1 MVSSF
6 VILFRQSLGHETSSR
21 DREADAKGSGMSG
34 VGKAG
39 GFPGRPKVRTVPA
52 PGTFLATSVDIS
64 RGFGMNRLINAAA
77 ALVLLIGLAA
87 LPAPSRAQ
95 EKVQDK
101 VTVGVFPVSSSLPY
115 FVALERGFFKEQ
127 NIEPEMTKLMGGPPN
142 VAAMMTNQIEVSAVL
157 VTLEGLNA
165 NVKKPGVAMY
175 IALNSQTKVWKMEQF
190 VVRNGFPANS
200 IADLKGAK
208 LLSAPGPANLN
219 TAKAILAKNGL
230 KEGDYTIDQL
240 DMGQHVN
247 AMTAGTFDG
256 GYTLE
261 PNASMMI
268 KLGVARSLE
277 AGVISKYILGGDS
290 ADAYAAGCAMTSDFI
305 AKRPD
310 VAKRFAAAWAK
321 AIGFINAN
329 PDEARKYLAKNTFT
343 PDNVVDMVSMLGYVM
358 AGDMKKEQLADLQT
372 FADFGTSI
380 GVVPEKVDVT
390 KFLQKF

>member
-1 MVSSF
+1 MA
-6 VILFRQSLGHETSSR
+6 SL
-21 DREADAKGSGMSG
+21 K
-34 VGKAG
+34 
-39 GFPGRPKVRTVPA
+39 
-52 PGTFLATSVDIS
+52 LAICAFT
-64 RGFGMNRLINAAA
+64 GLALNAAA
-77 ALVLLIGLAA
+77 SGQALA
-87 LPAPSRAQ
+87 
-95 EKVQDK
+95 QDK
-101 VTVGVFPVSSSLPY
+101 VSVGVFPVSSSLPY
-115 FVALERGFFKEQ
+115 FVALERGYFKEQ

-190 VVRNGFPANS
+190 VVRNGFKAET
-200 IADLKGAK
+200 IADLKGAR
-208 LLSAPGPANLN
+208 LMSAPGPANLN
-219 TAKAILAKNGL
+219 TAKAILARNGL

-240 DMGQHVN
+240 DMGQHIN

-268 KLGVARSLE
+268 KAGVARSLE
-277 AGVISKYILGGDS
+277 AGVISKYILGNDK

-305 AKRPD
+305 QRRPD

-321 AIGFINAN
+321 AIAFINSN
-329 PDEARKYLAKNTFT
+329 PDVARKYLANNTFT
-343 PDNVVDMVSMLGYVM
+343 PENVVDMVSMLGYAMV
-358 AGDMKKEQLADLQT
+358 GDMSQQQLTDLQT

-380 GVVPEKVDVT
+380 GVVPEKVEVT
-390 KFLQKF
+390 KYLQKF

>member
-1 MVSSF
+1 MKWMT
-6 VILFRQSLGHETSSR
+6 R
-21 DREADAKGSGMSG
+21 
-34 VGKAG
+34 
-39 GFPGRPKVRTVPA
+39 
-52 PGTFLATSVDIS
+52 
-64 RGFGMNRLINAAA
+64 AAA
-77 ALVLLIGLAA
+77 TLVLMTGLAA

-101 VTVGVFPVSSSLPY
+101 VSVGVFPVSSSLPY

-165 NVKKPGVAMY
+165 GVKKPGVAMY
-175 IALNSQTKVWKMEQF
+175 ISLNSQTKVWKMEQF
-190 VVRNGFPANS
+190 VVRNGLPANS

-208 LLSAPGPANLN
+208 LMSAPGPANLN

-268 KLGVARSLE
+268 KAGVARSLE
-277 AGVISKYILGGDS
+277 AGVISKYILGSDT
-290 ADAYAAGCAMTSDFI
+290 ANAYAAGCAMTSDFI

-321 AIGFINAN
+321 SVAFINAN
-329 PDEARKYLAKNTFT
+329 PDEARKYLAKNIFT
-343 PDNVVDMVSMLGYVM
+343 PDNVVEMVSMLGYVM
-358 AGDMKKEQLADLQT
+358 AGNMNKDQLADLQA
-372 FADFGTSI
+372 FADFGNSI

>member
-1 MVSSF
+1 VKLLNLRIWAIAALALSA
-6 VILFRQSLGHETSSR
+6 V
-21 DREADAKGSGMSG
+21 
-34 VGKAG
+34 
-39 GFPGRPKVRTVPA
+39 A
-52 PGTFLATSVDIS
+52 PGQ
-64 RGFGMNRLINAAA
+64 AAA
-77 ALVLLIGLAA
+77 
-87 LPAPSRAQ
+87 
-95 EKVQDK
+95 QDK
-101 VTVGVFPVSSSLPY
+101 VSVGVFPVSSSLPY

-190 VVRNGFPANS
+190 VVRNGFKAET
-200 IADLKGAK
+200 IGDLKGAK

-268 KLGVARSLE
+268 KAGVARSLE
-277 AGVISKYILGGDS
+277 AGVISKYILGDEK
-290 ADAYAAGCAMTSDFI
+290 ADAYAAGCAMTGDFI
-305 AKRPD
+305 AKRPE
-310 VAKRFAAAWAK
+310 VAKRFAAAWGK
-321 AIGFINAN
+321 AIDFISKN
-329 PDEARKYLAKNTFT
+329 PDEARKYLARNTFT

-358 AGDMKKEQLADLQT
+358 AGDMSAKQIGDLQQLAD
-372 FADFGTSI
+372 FGNSI
-380 GVVPEKVDVT
+380 GVVPEKLDVT
-390 KFLQKF
+390 KFLQRF